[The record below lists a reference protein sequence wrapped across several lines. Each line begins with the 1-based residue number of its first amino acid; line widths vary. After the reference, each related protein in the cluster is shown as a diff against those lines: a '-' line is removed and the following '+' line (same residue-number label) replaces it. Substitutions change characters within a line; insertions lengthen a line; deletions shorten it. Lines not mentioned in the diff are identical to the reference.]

1 MDSFSVSECSPRGGL
16 RNILASSP
24 STKVGAFLLLVL
36 LPLIPSGAQR
46 SYPPG
51 YVSDNSDWWSL
62 YVGNSQKMRV
72 EVQQRVPAPSN
83 FLVLGIPLESIDSH
97 YFRDVFAKLGEAKVT
112 SRSDGADYR
121 DQICYVSS
129 GGAEKV
135 HLIFERGEILHSF
148 YLFSG
153 GSDWTGSDR
162 CVSSALISVDLGT
175 AAGIHL
181 GQSRKEVETIL
192 GRPSATYE
200 ERTLY
205 SFEGERTKDALVWTI
220 DVRIDTRFENS
231 KLTYLAV
238 TRSEVN

>member
-1 MDSFSVSECSPRGGL
+1 
-16 RNILASSP
+16 
-24 STKVGAFLLLVL
+24 
-36 LPLIPSGAQR
+36 
-46 SYPPG
+46 
-51 YVSDNSDWWSL
+51 
-62 YVGNSQKMRV
+62 
-72 EVQQRVPAPSN
+72 
-83 FLVLGIPLESIDSH
+83 
-97 YFRDVFAKLGEAKVT
+97 VFAKLGEGKVT

-121 DQICYVSS
+121 DQICYVSP
-129 GGAEKV
+129 GGAEQV
-135 HLIFERGEILHSF
+135 HLIFERGEILRSF

-162 CVSSALISVDLGT
+162 CVSSTLISVDLGT
-175 AAGIHL
+175 AARIHL
-181 GQSRKEVETIL
+181 GQSRKEVETML